1 MKVKELIKLLQT
13 YKPNEEI
20 YMSRDEEGNG
30 FQDIYETIYTEDE
43 NGERFLTIYPGKK
56 YLNN

>member
-43 NGERFLTIYPGKK
+43 NGERFLTIYPQ
-56 YLNN
+56 